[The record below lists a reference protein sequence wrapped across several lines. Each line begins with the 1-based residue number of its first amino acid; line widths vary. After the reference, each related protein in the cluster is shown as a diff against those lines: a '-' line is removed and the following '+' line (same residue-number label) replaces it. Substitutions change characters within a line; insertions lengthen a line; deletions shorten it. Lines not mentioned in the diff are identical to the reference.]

1 MPSMGSSLLILE
13 LLLLLLIMLANGEA
27 ISLAGCAGEAA
38 RSCCTDNV
46 DEVALAPTEVEAKP
60 ALAAKAGGGAD
71 IDIGAGN
78 ELRDPRDI

>member
-1 MPSMGSSLLILE
+1 
-13 LLLLLLIMLANGEA
+13 MLANGEA
-27 ISLAGCAGEAA
+27 ISLAGCAGEVA

-46 DEVALAPTEVEAKP
+46 DDVAFAATAVEAKP
-60 ALAAKAGGGAD
+60 ALAAKAGDGAD

>member
-1 MPSMGSSLLILE
+1 MPSIGSSLLILE
-13 LLLLLLIMLANGEA
+13 LLLLLLIMLTTGEA

-46 DEVALAPTEVEAKP
+46 DDVAFAATKVEAKP
-60 ALAAKAGGGAD
+60 AVAAKAGDGAD
-71 IDIGAGN
+71 IDIGAGS